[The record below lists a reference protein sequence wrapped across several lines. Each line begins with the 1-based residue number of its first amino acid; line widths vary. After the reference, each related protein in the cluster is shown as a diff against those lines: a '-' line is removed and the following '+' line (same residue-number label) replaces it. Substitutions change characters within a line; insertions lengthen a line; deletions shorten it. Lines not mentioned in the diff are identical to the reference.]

1 MQILLVKILN
11 IFINIGGVVGMIYK
25 KFVVNLL
32 IFSSLQ
38 IIILRAISQVK
49 TSKINL

>member
-25 KFVVNLL
+25 KFA
-32 IFSSLQ
+32 FF
-38 IIILRAISQVK
+38 
-49 TSKINL
+49 